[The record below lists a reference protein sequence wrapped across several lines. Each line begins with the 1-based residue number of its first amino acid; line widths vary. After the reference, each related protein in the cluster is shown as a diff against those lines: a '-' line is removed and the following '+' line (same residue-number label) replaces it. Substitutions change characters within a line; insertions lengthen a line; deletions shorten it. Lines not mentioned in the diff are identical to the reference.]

1 MNNSQDQSEKQEKT
15 SESSQLNKTEASSNA
30 ENKKERF
37 KFKKEDMYE
46 ITYNF

>member
-1 MNNSQDQSEKQEKT
+1 MNDSQDNSKKQEKT
-15 SESSQLNKTEASSNA
+15 SESSQSDKTKASSNA

-46 ITYNF
+46 ITYDF

>member
-1 MNNSQDQSEKQEKT
+1 MNNSQDNSKKQEKT
-15 SESSQLNKTEASSNA
+15 SEFSQPDKAEASSNA